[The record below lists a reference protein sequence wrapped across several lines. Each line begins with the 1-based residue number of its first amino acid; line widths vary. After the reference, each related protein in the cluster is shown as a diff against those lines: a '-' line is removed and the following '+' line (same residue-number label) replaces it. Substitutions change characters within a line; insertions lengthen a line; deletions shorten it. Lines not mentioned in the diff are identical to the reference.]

1 MRLIM
6 KLVSIHKRFAIA
18 GIFLFSA
25 LGVSSLRA
33 EEWSLQKCIDSAI
46 VHNKSLEI
54 SKNEIEISREKES
67 EVYANLIPKL
77 EFNSE
82 YKYFTD
88 LPYQIMPMSLFGG
101 PAGKFKEVQ
110 FGVPHNI
117 NANILLTMPLY
128 NSQIFGGI
136 SASGKGIEMKQLLY
150 QKSEEDLIYQV
161 SNLYYNLQI
170 IKSTKIFLDSNVMNS
185 KKLLST
191 VTLLKDN
198 QLATGVDVKKIELQ
212 LNQLENKIETLNNQ
226 QLQALKLLKFLIGK
240 NDADIEISDEIIIG
254 KTNNSYEVNP
264 INVKLKE
271 KKVELIKQ
279 EITNLKNERLPS
291 LMLIG
296 NYGTT
301 GFGYNEKPNDFL
313 NFYPIGFV
321 GLKLNVPIFTG
332 TVLPKKVE
340 QKSIELQNNELE
352 IDIIK
357 DKNKI
362 DIENAI
368 NIRQTTFK
376 QIENSKTNVELANTI
391 YNQTLLQHSQGLA
404 NITDILLA
412 DNTLRQSQQ
421 EYLSNLI
428 DFLKSDLEYKRLTGH
443 LSIKE

>member
-1 MRLIM
+1 M
-6 KLVSIHKRFAIA
+6 KLVSAHKLYILA
-18 GIFLFSA
+18 GILLFSS
-25 LGVSSLRA
+25 LGASSLRA
-33 EEWSLQKCIDSAI
+33 EQWSLQQCIDSAV

-101 PAGKFKEVQ
+101 PPGKFKEVQ

-117 NANILLTMPLY
+117 NANIMLTMPLY
-128 NSQIFGGI
+128 NAQIFGGI
-136 SASGKGIEMKQLLY
+136 SATGQGIEMKKLQY
-150 QKSEEDLIYQV
+150 QKTEEDIIYQV
-161 SNLYYNLQI
+161 STLYYNLQI
-170 IKSTKIFLDSNVMNS
+170 LENTRVFLDSNMINS
-185 KKLLST
+185 NKLLGT
-191 VTLLKDN
+191 ITLLKDN
-198 QLATGVDVKKIELQ
+198 QLATGVDVNKIELQ
-212 LNQLENKIETLNNQ
+212 LNQLENRMETVKNQ
-226 QLQALKLLKFLIGK
+226 QMQAMNMLKFLIGK
-240 NDADIEISDEIIIG
+240 SDANIAISNKIIVS
-254 KTNNSYEVNP
+254 NNTSSSYESNP
-264 INVKLKE
+264 INVQLKE
-271 KKVELIKQ
+271 KKTELIRQ

-301 GFGYNEKPNDFL
+301 GYGYNEKPNDFL

-340 QKSIELQNNELE
+340 QKSIELQNNEIE

-368 NIRQTTFK
+368 KVRQTTFK
-376 QIENSKTNVELANTI
+376 QIENSKANVDLANTI
-391 YNQTLLQHSQGLA
+391 YNQTILQHGQGLA

-428 DFLKSDLEYKRLTGH
+428 DYLKSDLEYRKLTGH
-443 LSIKE
+443 LTTKE

>member
-1 MRLIM
+1 M
-6 KLVSIHKRFAIA
+6 KLVSVHKLYMLVSIL
-18 GIFLFSA
+18 LFST
-25 LGVSSLRA
+25 LGASPLRA
-33 EEWSLQKCIDSAI
+33 EQWSLQQCIDSAV

-54 SKNEIEISREKES
+54 SKNEIGISREKES

-117 NANILLTMPLY
+117 NANIMLTMPLY
-128 NSQIFGGI
+128 NAQIFGGI
-136 SASGKGIEMKQLLY
+136 TATGQGIEMKKLLY
-150 QKSEEDLIYQV
+150 QKTEEDIIYQV
-161 SNLYYNLQI
+161 STLYYNLQI
-170 IKSTKIFLDSNVMNS
+170 LDNTRAFLDSNMINS
-185 KKLLST
+185 NKLLAT
-191 VTLLKDN
+191 ITLLKDN
-198 QLATGVDVKKIELQ
+198 QLATGVDVNKIELQ
-212 LNQLENKIETLNNQ
+212 VNQLENRMETVKNQ
-226 QLQALKLLKFLIGK
+226 QLQAMNMLKFLIGK
-240 NDADIEISDEIIIG
+240 SDANITISNQIIVEN
-254 KTNNSYEVNP
+254 TSDNYEVNP
-264 INVKLKE
+264 INIKLKE
-271 KKVELIKQ
+271 KKTELIKQ

-313 NFYPIGFV
+313 DFYPIGFV
-321 GLKLNVPIFTG
+321 GLKLNVPLFTG
-332 TVLPKKVE
+332 TVLPKRVE

-352 IDIIK
+352 IGIIK

-376 QIENSKTNVELANTI
+376 QIENSKANVDLANTI

-428 DFLKSDLEYKRLTGH
+428 DYLKSDLEYRKLTGH
-443 LSIKE
+443 LTTNE

>member
-6 KLVSIHKRFAIA
+6 KLVSVHKQIIII
-18 GIFLFSA
+18 GIFLFFVFGSPTLMA
-25 LGVSSLRA
+25 GQ
-33 EEWSLQKCIDSAI
+33 WSLQKCIDSAI

-88 LPYQIMPMSLFGG
+88 LPYQIMPMSVFGG
-101 PAGKFKEVQ
+101 PVGKFKEVQ

-117 NANILLTMPLY
+117 SANIMLTMPLY

-136 SASGKGIEMKQLLY
+136 TASGKGIEMKNLLY

-161 SNLYYNLQI
+161 STLYYNLQI
-170 IKSTKIFLDSNVMNS
+170 LESTKAFLDSNVINS
-185 KKLLST
+185 NKLLGT
-191 VTLLKDN
+191 IKLLKDN
-198 QLATGVDVKKIELQ
+198 KLATVVDIKKIELQ
-212 LNQLENKIETLNNQ
+212 LSQLENKIETVKNQ
-226 QLQALKLLKFLIGK
+226 QLQAYNMLKFLIGK
-240 NDADIEISDEIIIG
+240 DDEDIEVSDSISIS
-254 KTNNSYEVNP
+254 NPSNSYDINP
-264 INVKLKE
+264 INIKLKE
-271 KKVELIKQ
+271 KKGELIKQ
-279 EITNLKNERLPS
+279 EIANLKNERLPS

-340 QKSIELQNNELE
+340 QKSIELHNNELE
-352 IDIIK
+352 IYMIK

-368 NIRQTTFK
+368 NVRQSAYK
-376 QIENSKTNVELANTI
+376 QIESSKTNVELAETI
-391 YNQTLLQHSQGLA
+391 YKQTLLQHSQGLA

-428 DFLKSDLEYKRLTGH
+428 DYLKSDLEYRKLTGH
-443 LSIKE
+443 LSTKH

>member
-1 MRLIM
+1 M
-6 KLVSIHKRFAIA
+6 KLVSVHKLFILASIL
-18 GIFLFSA
+18 LFSS
-25 LGVSSLRA
+25 LGASSLRA
-33 EEWSLQKCIDSAI
+33 EQWSLQQCIDSAV

-54 SKNEIEISREKES
+54 SKNEIDISREKES

-117 NANILLTMPLY
+117 NANIMLTMPLY

-136 SASGKGIEMKQLLY
+136 SATGQGIELKKLLY
-150 QKSEEDLIYQV
+150 KKTEEDIIYQV
-161 SNLYYNLQI
+161 STLYYNLQI
-170 IKSTKIFLDSNVMNS
+170 LENTRVFLDSNMINS
-185 KKLLST
+185 NKLLGT
-191 VTLLKDN
+191 ITLLKDN
-198 QLATGVDVKKIELQ
+198 QLATGVDVNKIELQ
-212 LNQLENKIETLNNQ
+212 LNQLENRMETVKNQ
-226 QLQALKLLKFLIGK
+226 QLQALNMLKFLIGK
-240 NDADIEISDEIIIG
+240 NDASIMISNKIIVG
-254 KTNNSYEVNP
+254 NNSNNYETNS
-264 INVKLKE
+264 INIKLKE
-271 KKVELIKQ
+271 KKAELIRQ

-352 IDIIK
+352 IGIIK

-376 QIENSKTNVELANTI
+376 QIENSKANVDLANTI
-391 YNQTLLQHSQGLA
+391 YNQTILQHGQGLA

-428 DFLKSDLEYKRLTGH
+428 DYLKSDLEYRKLTGH
-443 LSIKE
+443 LTTNE

>member
-1 MRLIM
+1 M
-6 KLVSIHKRFAIA
+6 KLVSVHKLIIFS
-18 GIFLFSA
+18 GILLYSA
-25 LGVSSLRA
+25 FGTSPLSA
-33 EEWSLQKCIDSAI
+33 EQWSLQQCIDSAI

-54 SKNEIEISREKES
+54 SRNEIEISQEKES

-88 LPYQIMPMSLFGG
+88 LPYQIMPMGLFGG
-101 PAGKFKEVQ
+101 PPGKFKEVQ

-117 NANILLTMPLY
+117 NANILLTMPIY
-128 NSQIFGGI
+128 NAQIFGGI
-136 SASGKGIEMKQLLY
+136 TATGKGIEMKKLMY
-150 QKSEEDLIYQV
+150 QMTQEEIIYQV
-161 SNLYYNLQI
+161 STLFYNLQI
-170 IKSTKIFLDSNVMNS
+170 LGNTQTFLDSNLVNS
-185 KKLLST
+185 NKLLGT
-191 VTLLKDN
+191 ITLLKDN
-198 QLATGVDVKKIELQ
+198 KLATGTDVKKIELQ
-212 LNQLENKIETLNNQ
+212 LNQLKNKKEIVNNQ
-226 QLQALKLLKFLIGK
+226 KMQALNMLKFLVGK
-240 NDADIEISDEIIIG
+240 RDANIEISDKVNIG
-254 KTNNSYEVNP
+254 TKDKNYEENP

-291 LMLIG
+291 LVLIG

-321 GLKLNVPIFTG
+321 GLRLNVPIFTG

-340 QKSIELQNNELE
+340 QKSLELQNSEIE

-362 DIENAI
+362 EIENAI
-368 NIRQTTFK
+368 NVRQSSLN
-376 QIENSKTNVELANTI
+376 QIENSKANVDLADNI
-391 YNQTLLQHSQGLA
+391 YKQTLLQHGQGLA

-428 DFLKSDLEYKRLTGH
+428 DYLKSDLEYRKLTGN
-443 LSIKE
+443 LSTNE